1 MGRENYFDEPPW
13 QLSDDERAH
22 QQRWAALSDLREG
35 TPNEKRRH
43 HFVPRMW
50 LQNWAD
56 PETGQIEVFDARQG
70 HSFSP
75 GTGQVMVESDLY
87 RAGFQLANGKDM
99 GPEEVFSRIEA
110 AAAGA
115 LRTVLA
121 GVELDDAGRYDL
133 SLLVALQFVRVP
145 RQVNSAVPADPG
157 GVRETVTASAN
168 YHLERPD
175 QPAPDEVGASGRGP
189 STHELAEVL
198 LAGLDELV
206 GFERGMMLRD
216 LLTSI
221 HDGATRIYRRHWTVI
236 RTDSV
241 VLISDNP
248 VPLPPLGGT
257 TLRYRGEVTVWDTPV
272 PLDPHTVLA
281 IGNRPRGSRDA
292 PEELA
297 PNYAAVSNE
306 LQIAKSERFLVSPLR
321 AGSTGPLYL
330 I

>member
-1 MGRENYFDEPPW
+1 MTGEDYFDQTPW

-22 QQRWAALSDLREG
+22 QQRWACLSGLEEG

-50 LQNWAD
+50 LRNWAD
-56 PETGQIEVFDARQG
+56 PDTGQIEVFDARRG
-70 HSFSP
+70 HSFNP
-75 GTGQVMVESDLY
+75 GTGQVMLEADLY
-87 RAGFQLANGKDM
+87 RAGFQLANGRDM

-110 AAAGA
+110 AATGA
-115 LRTVLA
+115 LRSVLDDL
-121 GVELDDAGRYDL
+121 ELDDAGRYDL
-133 SLLVALQFVRVP
+133 SLLIALQFVRVP
-145 RQVNSAVPADPG
+145 GQMRRAIPTDPG
-157 GVRETVTASAN
+157 GVREATTARAR
-168 YHLERPD
+168 YFLERPD
-175 QPAPDEVGASGRGP
+175 QPAPNEMGASARGR
-189 STHELAEVL
+189 STHEIAEVL
-198 LAGLDELV
+198 LAGVEELV

-241 VLISDNP
+241 LLFSDNP

-257 TLRYRGEVTVWDTPV
+257 TLRHRGEVTTWDTPV

-281 IGNRPRGSRDA
+281 IGNRSRGSGDA

-297 PNYAAVSNE
+297 RHYAAVSNE
-306 LQIAKSERFLVSPLR
+306 VQIARSERFLVSPVR
-321 AGSTGPLYL
+321 TGSAGPLYL